1 MSDSSIPIR
10 PLLANDEIVAK
21 MNAKTDSSSKVTVA
35 IPQEVNDDAMIVSG
49 SKEKRR
55 ILEAYETKFGTGYP
69 VSIVT
74 RKKGKHVG
82 ATLLSHSAT
91 RRRMRPSKSKFYR
104 VDILELHSVIA
115 TVMKEFRVEFAALD
129 IRNLC
134 LVCKEFASL
143 VPKITRWL
151 TIDFSRLRETWYNY
165 EQQERIDPHRVEMA
179 SAAMVHFGLD
189 PGKFVRWMG
198 GEYTGHH
205 RDVEKTLVA
214 VRPHITVEDYNHIER
229 ILLDGCPAES
239 MFTVP
244 LSNKLEMIRRG
255 NLKSF
260 DEHPELVKKAMNKE
274 ARYSHLVPI
283 DEDICRAS
291 AYLRHTIQTVV
302 MKPGKNDRLVW
313 DGTTTLLA
321 LDIVMNQV
329 TPIDREAS
337 ITFGHVKIQFYI
349 DIYNTR
355 IRHPYVIILLGMAD
369 IKACFCFPRIHPDLT
384 GAFGFLAGGF
394 YNLATAMVFGSTT
407 SASSWEP
414 FRQGIEA
421 LSVEYADCPD
431 LVIKHRYYLDMISWA
446 EEDQTAK
453 ITQAFSCLINTGIL
467 DAHLPARI
475 YVDDALLLAL
485 SRRHME
491 LVLAALIKAIFVIM
505 GAPDTTVRQ
514 CPLAMDKWLDLVVA
528 PKQRMLGLEIDTN
541 KLTVGIP
548 SDYTAEVLTL
558 LNTTWHS
565 SHRCFTVGDAQ
576 KLTGKLGHLAE
587 GANWVFH
594 LLTHLYASIAYVLS
608 ENKRLL
614 VDTSPEFRNICL
626 SLQTGNFS
634 CSAKDQVKHINFAMK
649 KAAHLVHHAKFQY
662 NINKTMRQE
671 IDFFC
676 KKLLPESGIVWETP
690 IAHIIPR
697 MPTFTAFGDSCLEGA
712 GGYCILL
719 GFWWHIP
726 FPEAV
731 IQRTL
736 KHKKI
741 TRMGSL
747 SRSTSLSLLQ

>member
-1 MSDSSIPIR
+1 
-10 PLLANDEIVAK
+10 
-21 MNAKTDSSSKVTVA
+21 
-35 IPQEVNDDAMIVSG
+35 
-49 SKEKRR
+49 
-55 ILEAYETKFGTGYP
+55 
-69 VSIVT
+69 
-74 RKKGKHVG
+74 
-82 ATLLSHSAT
+82 
-91 RRRMRPSKSKFYR
+91 
-104 VDILELHSVIA
+104 
-115 TVMKEFRVEFAALD
+115 
-129 IRNLC
+129 
-134 LVCKEFASL
+134 
-143 VPKITRWL
+143 
-151 TIDFSRLRETWYNY
+151 
-165 EQQERIDPHRVEMA
+165 
-179 SAAMVHFGLD
+179 
-189 PGKFVRWMG
+189 
-198 GEYTGHH
+198 
-205 RDVEKTLVA
+205 
-214 VRPHITVEDYNHIER
+214 
-229 ILLDGCPAES
+229 
-239 MFTVP
+239 
-244 LSNKLEMIRRG
+244 
-255 NLKSF
+255 
-260 DEHPELVKKAMNKE
+260 
-274 ARYSHLVPI
+274 
-283 DEDICRAS
+283 
-291 AYLRHTIQTVV
+291 
-302 MKPGKNDRLVW
+302 
-313 DGTTTLLA
+313 
-321 LDIVMNQV
+321 MNQV

-369 IKACFCFPRIHPDLT
+369 IKACFRFPRIHPDLT

-394 YNLATAMVFGSTT
+394 YNLAMAMVFGSTT

-467 DAHLPARI
+467 DAHLPGI

-548 SDYTAEVLTL
+548 SDYAAEVLTL

-565 SHRCFTVGDAQ
+565 SRRRFTVGDAQ

-608 ENKRLL
+608 ENKCLL

-626 SLQTGNFS
+626 SLQTGNFP
-634 CSAKDQVKHINFAMK
+634 CLAKDQVKHINFAMK

-662 NINKTMRQE
+662 NINKTMCQE
-671 IDFFC
+671 IDFFRE
-676 KKLLPESGIVWETP
+676 KLLPESGIVWETP

-712 GGYCILL
+712 GGYDCILL